1 MFHTVVSSFTVL
13 SSSGFSYQI
22 TSSEIFLLLIGIA
35 LWAAIIIF
43 IANQTSKR
51 EALTRPQ
58 KVTWVLGAIV
68 LAPIAIVLYFIVRP
82 GRS

>member
-1 MFHTVVSSFTVL
+1 MFHTGISNAVL
-13 SSSGFSYQI
+13 IISGFSYQI

-51 EALTRPQ
+51 ERLTRPQ